1 MPYKC
6 EQPLEILNQQMQ
18 KQQQKQLANA
28 IESGAVQEF
37 LIDDPLHFS
46 MLEKSAKQQ
55 QLRQQQSQYAATPS
69 TSNAPGGSGAGG
81 PFTLTL
87 DEHKR
92 KVEAGYV
99 SLNDSYTACSS
110 VYGVGSST
118 SSGATG
124 HDSTGNSAD
133 PFAGSDLRTA
143 KIGHMMTAA
152 ATAAVAASHSAK
164 STTVRSG
171 PIIL

>member
-1 MPYKC
+1 
-6 EQPLEILNQQMQ
+6 MQ
-18 KQQQKQLANA
+18 KQQQQQQKQLSDA
-28 IESGAVQEF
+28 IDSGAVKEF
-37 LIDDPLHFS
+37 LIDDPLHFF
-46 MLEKSAKQQ
+46 MLEQSAKQQ
-55 QLRQQQSQYAATPS
+55 QLRQQQQPQYAAAP
-69 TSNAPGGSGAGG
+69 SNASGASGAGG

-118 SSGATG
+118 SSGAAG
-124 HDSTGNSAD
+124 HDSGNSAD
-133 PFAGSDLRTA
+133 LFAGSDLRTA